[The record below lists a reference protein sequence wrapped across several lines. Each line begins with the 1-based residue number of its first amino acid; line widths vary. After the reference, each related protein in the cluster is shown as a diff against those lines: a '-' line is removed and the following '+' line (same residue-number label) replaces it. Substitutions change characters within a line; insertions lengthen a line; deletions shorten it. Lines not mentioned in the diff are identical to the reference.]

1 VGQTVGVT
9 SQGATPSAR
18 QAELLEAAYR
28 YALAHGLADL
38 SLRPLAAAIGS
49 SPRVLLYLFGSKD
62 GLVRDLLARARVDE
76 LDLLDRLHRPG
87 ADHPAGLDVV
97 AERIWSWLA
106 AEEHRALLTLWV
118 EGYVRS
124 LIDPAGPWADF
135 ARTTV
140 EDWLTVLAEAQPAVD
155 RDTADARAQRT
166 AVLALLRGALL
177 DLLASGDVDR
187 TTAAVHQQFALLRPA
202 GRQAHPPDDA
212 VHTTAGA
219 VTLLADDDGAYL
231 SAEESWASTVR

>member
-1 VGQTVGVT
+1 VT

-118 EGYVRS
+118 EGYARS

-140 EDWLTVLAEAQPAVD
+140 EDWLIVLAEAQPAVD
-155 RDTADARAQRT
+155 RDTADAWAQRT

-187 TTAAVHQQFALLRPA
+187 TTAAVHQQLALLRPA

-212 VHTTAGA
+212 VHTTVGA